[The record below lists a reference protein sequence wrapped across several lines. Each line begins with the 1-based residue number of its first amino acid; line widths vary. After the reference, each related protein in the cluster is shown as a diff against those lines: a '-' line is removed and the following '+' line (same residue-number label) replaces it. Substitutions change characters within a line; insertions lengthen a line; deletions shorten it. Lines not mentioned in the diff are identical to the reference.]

1 MIDAETKMDD
11 SESPINGVVVLG
23 HYIRQKIS
31 QIPVIREHPSLSA
44 SQGIILSYLSEADR
58 DIFQKDIEQHL
69 SLRRSTVSGILD
81 NMEAAGLIVRER
93 VIADARLKRI
103 CITDLGRKLVTNVT
117 TEINNIRRI
126 MVSGISDDELLVFR
140 RVVEKMKRNL
150 MK

>member
-1 MIDAETKMDD
+1 MIDAQTKTDD
-11 SESPINGVVVLG
+11 SDSPLTGVVVLG

-44 SQGIILSYLSEADR
+44 SQGIILSYLSEMDK

-93 VIADARLKRI
+93 VMYDARLKRI
-103 CITDLGRKLVTNVT
+103 CITDFGRKLVLNVT
-117 TEINNIRRI
+117 TDINNIKRI